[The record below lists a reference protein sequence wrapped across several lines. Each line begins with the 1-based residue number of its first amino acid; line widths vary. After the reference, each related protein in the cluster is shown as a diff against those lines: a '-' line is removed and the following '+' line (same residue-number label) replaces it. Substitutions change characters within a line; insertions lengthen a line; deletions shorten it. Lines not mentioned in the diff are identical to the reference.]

1 MLFCRRGTAR
11 YTVLIVLIVAVVGII
26 LVTSNANLTGNA
38 TKEKQKLKKLS
49 KALSNCKIV
58 QGNYKRC
65 MDSQPVFTPD
75 SCDAELNILKTLRCK
90 VPSLKPR
97 CQQGAVRNTEY
108 CPDGQ
113 TVTRRNIC
121 TNGRW
126 IWETVLPAEQ
136 CRQPEQEPAPEE
148 HGAQE
153 QAGQAGQEQPAE
165 QPQEAQPSPPIAEA
179 QERPA
184 PQQDTC
190 RYEEAFTTRNEQRCP
205 EGAIYRWQICTLD
218 GRWVWEDIP
227 GVACAG
233 NQQQPAPQQEQQG
246 EQQNQQQEQQAQP
259 APEQAQPAPQQR
271 QQDLAREGQ
280 ACSRPGDCVAGLV
293 CYEVWP
299 GFSECRG
306 DADGDGM
313 IDDDERFFETDPNNP
328 ASNLNDR
335 DGDGTANANDATPCG
350 QHATFPT
357 DRCTCDAGWS
367 NGDGNWNT
375 GCEAE
380 VGEQHQGIYFNR

>member
-26 LVTSNANLTGNA
+26 LVTSNANITGNA

-49 KALSNCKIV
+49 KAVLNCKTA

-65 MDSQPVFTPD
+65 MDAQPVFTPD
-75 SCDAELNILKTLRCK
+75 SCDAELNTLKTLRCK
-90 VPSLKPR
+90 VPSLQPR

-126 IWETVLPAEQ
+126 TWETVLPAEQ
-136 CRQPEQEPAPEE
+136 CPQPEQAPAPEE
-148 HGAQE
+148 PGAQE
-153 QAGQAGQEQPAE
+153 QAGQEQPAE
-165 QPQEAQPSPPIAEA
+165 QPQEAQPPIAEA
-179 QERPA
+179 QQRPA
-184 PQQDTC
+184 PQPDTC
-190 RYEEAFTTRNEQRCP
+190 RYEESFTTRNEQRCP
-205 EGAIYRWQICTLD
+205 ETGTIYRWQICTLD

-227 GVACAG
+227 GVVCAG
-233 NQQQPAPQQEQQG
+233 NQQQQAPQQEQPQQG
-246 EQQNQQQEQQAQP
+246 QQQEQPQQ
-259 APEQAQPAPQQR
+259 EQQPAPQQR

-280 ACSRPGDCVAGLV
+280 ACSRQGDCAAGLV

-299 GFSECRG
+299 GFSECKR
-306 DADGDGM
+306 DTDGDGV
-313 IDDDERFFETDPNNP
+313 IDDDERAFETDPNNP
-328 ASNLNDR
+328 ASNPNDR

-367 NGDGNWNT
+367 NSDGTWNT

-380 VGEQHQGIYFNR
+380 VREHQGIYFDR